1 MVGAQKEK
9 ERRPADEVI
18 LGIESKGL
26 SEERVAV
33 EEFCGISKSQR

>member
-9 ERRPADEVI
+9 ERRPVDEVI
-18 LGIESKGL
+18 LGTVSKGL
-26 SEERVAV
+26 SEKRVSL